1 MRAVGLRSNDY
12 SGVAGAHCGF
22 ASFPEPPGT
31 LWVGVHVLY
40 HMLRYSGSRRSGE
53 GDGDGDGLAE

>member
-1 MRAVGLRSNDY
+1 MAVAVIP
-12 SGVAGAHCGF
+12 VAGAHCGF

-53 GDGDGDGLAE
+53 REGDGDGDGDGLVE